1 MSTTELRAHSTVVEL
16 GACLIV
22 LLPGAALIDLR
33 EMEEA
38 SSLFESLERIR
49 DALSERAPAPTQQV
63 WVASS
68 ERLAALDDE
77 QFSRLTQAL
86 YDCFGASRSQVL
98 MFDRPEPDPAV
109 SYLLSSLGMQVLPP
123 GSIEIAAAGSGLTK
137 LEVLSLLDSFRSAGG
152 GQGAS

>member
-33 EMEEA
+33 ETEEA

-49 DALSERAPAPTQQV
+49 DELSERPPAPTQV

-137 LEVLSLLDSFRSAGG
+137 LEVLSLLDSFRSAGR

>member
-49 DALSERAPAPTQQV
+49 DALSESDGSGKSATPRSGKSA
-63 WVASS
+63 
-68 ERLAALDDE
+68 
-77 QFSRLTQAL
+77 
-86 YDCFGASRSQVL
+86 ASR
-98 MFDRPEPDPAV
+98 
-109 SYLLSSLGMQVLPP
+109 
-123 GSIEIAAAGSGLTK
+123 K
-137 LEVLSLLDSFRSAGG
+137 GG
-152 GQGAS
+152 DA